1 MSIITDTYYEN
12 KSVKKH
18 IYMYYKKCVH
28 VVIEIYKYG
37 RLWETVK
44 TYGKILQKMLPYK

>member
-1 MSIITDTYYEN
+1 MGRLWED
-12 KSVKKH
+12 
-18 IYMYYKKCVH
+18 
-28 VVIEIYKYG
+28 YG